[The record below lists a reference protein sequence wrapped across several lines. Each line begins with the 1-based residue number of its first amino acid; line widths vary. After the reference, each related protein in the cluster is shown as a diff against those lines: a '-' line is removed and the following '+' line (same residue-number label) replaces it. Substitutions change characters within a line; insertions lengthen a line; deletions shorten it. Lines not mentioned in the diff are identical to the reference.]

1 MDLVQERLPALW
13 SHLGRLNVD
22 LSLFTL
28 SWFITVFVDTLPH
41 DLYINI
47 YDVFLYEGNKVC
59 PKRTLNNSITTPY
72 LAGAIPICPG
82 SAEVL

>member
-1 MDLVQERLPALW
+1 MDLVQERLPNLW
-13 SHLGRLNVD
+13 AHFNRLGVE

-41 DLYINI
+41 NLYINI

-59 PKRTLNNSITTPY
+59 STKMLND
-72 LAGAIPICPG
+72 
-82 SAEVL
+82 